1 MNRSI
6 CYNGNEYLDP
16 LSHYLNS
23 VHYFIVNQHRQKGKS
38 NLASHVRSLRSVQE
52 SHESTS
58 YLACIFPANRRKV
71 LSLAPV
77 TLLARS
83 APQPPAMVSR

>member
-1 MNRSI
+1 MNISIRSRTT
-6 CYNGNEYLDP
+6 CNHSTTL
-16 LSHYLNS
+16 
-23 VHYFIVNQHRQKGKS
+23 IVNQHYQKGKG
-38 NLASHVRSLRSVQE
+38 NFASHVRSLRSVQE